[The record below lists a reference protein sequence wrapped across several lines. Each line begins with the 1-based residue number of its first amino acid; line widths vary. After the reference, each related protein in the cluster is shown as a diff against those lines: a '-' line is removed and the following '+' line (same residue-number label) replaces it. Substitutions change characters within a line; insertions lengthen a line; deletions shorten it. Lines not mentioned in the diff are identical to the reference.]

1 MPREWAA
8 KMSWSTM
15 HVMIRFS
22 DTVYGILMM
31 GNKTIGKAQLNNAYI
46 HCIYG
51 WSPYDVRKNIA
62 SDQLRN
68 HIVKCIAVLQRL

>member
-46 HCIYG
+46 AYMAGLHM
-51 WSPYDVRKNIA
+51 
-62 SDQLRN
+62 
-68 HIVKCIAVLQRL
+68 